1 MLSLILGQR
10 PNLQRS
16 ELRALESPQ
25 DVQNQLMSSVLAQLV
40 ASPISTQVGRVVER
54 TGLVDTFSVTPL
66 LGADATLQQLNPGA
80 RVTVGTRIS
89 SRVYLTYSRSFDNT
103 SLDFDIL
110 LLEYAQNDRMSW
122 VLSRNEDGTFALDV
136 RVRYRF

>member
-1 MLSLILGQR
+1 M
-10 PNLQRS
+10 
-16 ELRALESPQ
+16 
-25 DVQNQLMSSVLAQLV
+25 
-40 ASPISTQVGRVVER
+40 
-54 TGLVDTFSVTPL
+54 
-66 LGADATLQQLNPGA
+66 
-80 RVTVGTRIS
+80 TVGTRIS